1 MKRFILGAIIVLAFI
16 AGCNE
21 AKASNPPVN
30 REGKTFVQTSSRGGS
45 ANSDIPTEYK
55 WKDKSG
61 NEYPIYLHQ
70 YTKGE
75 KQGQWGAYVI
85 KKSAKSGKEY
95 KYYFPNNAE
104 IAKQIQEE
112 TK

>member
-1 MKRFILGAIIVLAFI
+1 MKHILFGVFI
-16 AGCNE
+16 ALAILINFKE

-61 NEYPIYLHQ
+61 NEYSIYLHQ

-75 KQGQWGAYVI
+75 KQGHWGAYVI

-95 KYYFPNNAE
+95 KYFFPNNAE